1 MYFACVHA
9 IASVDYNFVTLWTAA
24 CQASLSMAFSMQEYQ
39 SGLSLP
45 PARDLPDPGIKPSS
59 LTSPALGGGF
69 FTTSATWEAET
80 WGLPPMIIE

>member
-45 PARDLPDPGIKPSS
+45 PARDLPDPGIKPASPVAPDLQVDS
-59 LTSPALGGGF
+59 LLLSRWGSPEYVL
-69 FTTSATWEAET
+69 
-80 WGLPPMIIE
+80 